1 MVDIIEGYETEE
13 QQVDAIKKWWSEN
26 GTMLVV
32 GAVVGLAGLWGWRYY
47 GETVTTNQ
55 EKASTEFQQVLSKFE
70 AEGEDQS
77 STEMRTFIAENKD
90 NNYATLGA
98 LLLVKEA
105 VQAKDFALAKTQLT
119 NLLANNTYEPL
130 TPVIQLRLARVNSE
144 LGDYQAA
151 LTTLDKITAK
161 GFIVKANQSK
171 GLVYL
176 KQGDLEAARSAFQT
190 AVDASEGRV
199 DPLLQLQL
207 DDLAVAKADVAP
219 APKLDAAQ

>member
-119 NLLANNTYEPL
+119 NLLTSNSYEPL

>member
-70 AEGEDQS
+70 ADGEDQS